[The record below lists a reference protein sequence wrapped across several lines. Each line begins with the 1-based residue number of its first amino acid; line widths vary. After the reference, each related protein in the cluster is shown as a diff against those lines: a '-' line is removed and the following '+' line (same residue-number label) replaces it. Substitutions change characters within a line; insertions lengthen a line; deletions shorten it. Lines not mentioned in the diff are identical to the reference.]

1 MQYRGQETKLYN
13 WTMQQLK
20 IGSLNSDRY
29 TQITDTTWEEYRRLV
44 LPNQLVSYLN
54 GTISIMAPGR
64 NHEIIGDLLRAIIWA
79 YCRATETPLFTYN
92 QTRLTAE
99 GKEGKEPD
107 LAYCVGE
114 DGETPD
120 LAVEVNLTS
129 GSINDLSKYKYL
141 KVAEVW
147 LWERDRVRFF
157 AYQNE
162 GYLEIR
168 SSNFISGMTVERAT
182 TIVNECFGGDLLQ
195 VDRYF
200 DR

>member
-1 MQYRGQETKLYN
+1 
-13 WTMQQLK
+13 MQQLK
-20 IGSLNSDRY
+20 IGSSNSDRY
-29 TQITDTTWEEYRRLV
+29 TQITDTTWEEYCRLV
-44 LPNQLVSYLN
+44 LPNQLVSYLD

-79 YCRATETPLFTYN
+79 YCRASKTPLFTYN

-107 LAYCVGE
+107 LAYCVGK
-114 DGETPD
+114 DSTTQD

-157 AYQNE
+157 TYQND
-162 GYLEIR
+162 GYIELN
-168 SSNFISGMTVERAT
+168 SSIFISGMTVEQAT

-200 DR
+200 DL